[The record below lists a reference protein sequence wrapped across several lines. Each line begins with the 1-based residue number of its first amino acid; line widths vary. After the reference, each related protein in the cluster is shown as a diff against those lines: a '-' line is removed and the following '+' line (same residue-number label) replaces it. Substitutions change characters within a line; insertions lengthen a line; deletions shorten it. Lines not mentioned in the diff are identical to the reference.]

1 MKIIEV
7 RDFSFRYANGSRES
21 LSHVSLDVEEG
32 TFNVLC
38 GKSGCGKSTLLC
50 QLKSDLAPFGS
61 SSGKICY
68 YGRDLKEVGHRQQSQ
83 EIGYVL
89 QNPENQIVTDKVW
102 HELAFGLESLGYD
115 TPTIRLR
122 VAEMASYFGIHQ
134 WFYKNVSEPVSYTH
148 LTLPTILRV

>member
-38 GKSGCGKSTLLC
+38 GKSGCGKSTLLR

-68 YGRDLKEVGHRQQSQ
+68 YGRDLKSATGSRAR
-83 EIGYVL
+83 
-89 QNPENQIVTDKVW
+89 K
-102 HELAFGLESLGYD
+102 LAMYCKI
-115 TPTIRLR
+115 PKIR
-122 VAEMASYFGIHQ
+122 S
-134 WFYKNVSEPVSYTH
+134 
-148 LTLPTILRV
+148 

>member
-7 RDFSFRYANGSRES
+7 KDFSFCYANGSRES

-38 GKSGCGKSTLLC
+38 GKSGCGKSTLLR

-89 QNPENQIVTDKVW
+89 QNPHLFSGTVRENIRYGRLDASD
-102 HELAFGLESLGYD
+102 EE
-115 TPTIRLR
+115 IRLR
-122 VAEMASYFGIHQ
+122 SV
-134 WFYKNVSEPVSYTH
+134 
-148 LTLPTILRV
+148 

>member
-1 MKIIEV
+1 MKIWKEK
-7 RDFSFRYANGSRES
+7 RDEDNRSERFFLRYENGSRES

-38 GKSGCGKSTLLC
+38 GKSGCGKSTLLR

-89 QNPENQIVTDKVW
+89 QK
-102 HELAFGLESLGYD
+102 SRK
-115 TPTIRLR
+115 IR
-122 VAEMASYFGIHQ
+122 S
-134 WFYKNVSEPVSYTH
+134 
-148 LTLPTILRV
+148 

>member
-1 MKIIEV
+1 MKIWKEK
-7 RDFSFRYANGSRES
+7 RDEDNRSERFFLRYANGSRES

-38 GKSGCGKSTLLC
+38 GKSGCGKSTLLR

-102 HELAFGLESLGYD
+102 HELAFGLEVWD
-115 TPTIRLR
+115 MIRLR
-122 VAEMASYFGIHQ
+122 FV
-134 WFYKNVSEPVSYTH
+134 
-148 LTLPTILRV
+148 

>member
-7 RDFSFRYANGSRES
+7 KDFSFCYANGSRES

-38 GKSGCGKSTLLC
+38 GKSGCGKSTLLR

-102 HELAFGLESLGYD
+102 HELAFGLEVWD
-115 TPTIRLR
+115 MIRLR
-122 VAEMASYFGIHQ
+122 FV
-134 WFYKNVSEPVSYTH
+134 
-148 LTLPTILRV
+148 

>member
-38 GKSGCGKSTLLC
+38 GKSGCGKSTLLR

-68 YGRDLKEVGHRQQSQ
+68 YGRDLKEVGHRQRAR
-83 EIGYVL
+83 
-89 QNPENQIVTDKVW
+89 K
-102 HELAFGLESLGYD
+102 LAMYCKI
-115 TPTIRLR
+115 PKIR
-122 VAEMASYFGIHQ
+122 S
-134 WFYKNVSEPVSYTH
+134 
-148 LTLPTILRV
+148 

>member
-7 RDFSFRYANGSRES
+7 REFSFRYANGSRES

-38 GKSGCGKSTLLC
+38 GKSGCGKSTLLR

-89 QNPENQIVTDKVW
+89 QNPETAASARSWAASSPWCGSIKREKQTLLR
-102 HELAFGLESLGYD
+102 ECGGAFFCCYGGK
-115 TPTIRLR
+115 RR
-122 VAEMASYFGIHQ
+122 VRGSAAANG
-134 WFYKNVSEPVSYTH
+134 T
-148 LTLPTILRV
+148 